1 MSGGDLIMEMQGLN
15 ARLNTSIKML
25 RKTGTE
31 LAEAEREYRIL
42 ERQESLKLKDSG
54 MAVTL
59 IDKTVYGIK
68 AVADARFKRDVAS
81 VTYDANK
88 ESINVL
94 KIQIRVLNDQ
104 IAREWGT
111 PQSS

>member
-1 MSGGDLIMEMQGLN
+1 MSADLIMDVQGQI
-15 ARLNTSIKML
+15 AKLNTSIKML

-31 LAEAEREYRIL
+31 LAEAERDYRIL
-42 ERQESLKLKDSG
+42 LRQESLKLKDSG

-68 AVADARFKRDVAS
+68 SVADARFKRDVAS
-81 VTYDANK
+81 AVYDANK

-94 KIQIRVLNDQ
+94 KLQIRILDNQ
-104 IAREWGT
+104 IGREWGS
-111 PQSS
+111 PQAS

>member
-1 MSGGDLIMEMQGLN
+1 MSTDLIMDVQALI
-15 ARLNTSIKML
+15 AKLNTSIKML

-31 LAEAEREYRIL
+31 FAEAERDYKIL
-42 ERQESLKLKDSG
+42 LRQEALKLKDSG

-68 AVADARFKRDVAS
+68 SVAEARFKRDVAS
-81 VTYDANK
+81 AIYDANK

-94 KIQIRVLNDQ
+94 KLQIRILDNQ

>member
-1 MSGGDLIMEMQGLN
+1 MSTDLVMDVQALI
-15 ARLNTSIKML
+15 AKLNTSIKML

-31 LAEAEREYRIL
+31 FAEAERDYKIL
-42 ERQESLKLKDSG
+42 LRQEALKLKDGG

-59 IDKTVYGIK
+59 IDKAVYGSK
-68 AVADARFKRDVAS
+68 AVADARFKRDVAEA
-81 VTYDANK
+81 TYKGNQ

-94 KIQIRVLNDQ
+94 KLQIRILDNQ
-104 IAREWGT
+104 IGREWGT

>member
-1 MSGGDLIMEMQGLN
+1 MSADLIMDIQSMTKK
-15 ARLNTSIKML
+15 LNTAIMSL

-31 LAEAEREYRIL
+31 FAESERDYKIL
-42 ERQESLKLKDSG
+42 LRQEALKLRDGG
-54 MAVTL
+54 MPVTL
-59 IDKTVYGIK
+59 IDKTVYGIPE
-68 AVADARFKRDVAS
+68 VAEARMNRDIKQAL
-81 VTYDANK
+81 YEANK

-94 KIQIRVLNDQ
+94 KLQIRILDNQ

>member
-1 MSGGDLIMEMQGLN
+1 MSGGDLMMEVQGLN
-15 ARLNTSIKML
+15 AKLNTSIKML

-31 LAEAEREYRIL
+31 FAEAERNYKIL
-42 ERQESLKLKDSG
+42 LSQESLKLKDDG

-59 IDKTVYGIK
+59 IDKVVYGLK
-68 AVADARFKRDVAS
+68 KVADARFDRDVKE
-81 VTYDANK
+81 VTFKANQ

-94 KIQIRVLNDQ
+94 KLQIRILDNQ